1 MDNDNLTSNPLNP
14 QPSASHFNRQ
24 RLIEDLRRNIERCDF
39 MHVYRQGKPILVV
52 TPDRDLATVASYL
65 ADGVSGESF
74 TRLHAAGD
82 VLGIY
87 EAWGSP
93 YATFDA
99 EPGDEVR
106 VLFTPP
112 VFIVQRTGK
121 TLE

>member
-1 MDNDNLTSNPLNP
+1 MDNDNLISNPLNP
-14 QPSASHFNRQ
+14 QPSASNFNRQ

-52 TPDRDLATVASYL
+52 APDRDLATVASYL
-65 ADGVSGESF
+65 VDGISGGSIIP
-74 TRLHAAGD
+74 LHAAGD

-112 VFIVQRTGK
+112 AFIVQRTGK